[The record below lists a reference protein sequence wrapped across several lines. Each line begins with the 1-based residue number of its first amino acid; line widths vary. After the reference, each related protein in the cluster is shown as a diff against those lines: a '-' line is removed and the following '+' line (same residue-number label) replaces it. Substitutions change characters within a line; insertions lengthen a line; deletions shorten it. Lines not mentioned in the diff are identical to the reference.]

1 MSSNYYNTEE
11 LKRLPAIAKSILGYA
26 KNAGVSHDAEKAI
39 YRFFQKA
46 IEENLCPRSQ
56 QGFSPLFHS
65 LNTAQLLCSKV
76 NADKSMALAALLSPL
91 FGGHV
96 VSLEEIRHLF
106 GEDVAHLVA
115 NLQRVS
121 ELYEKSGKFKG
132 NKSVTDKAL
141 SLEDKKRAEEN
152 DNNFRKMLLTF
163 AEDLRVIIIM
173 IVNWYNLM
181 LSINHHPDTE
191 FVEAVVKES
200 ANLYAPLAHRLGL
213 YAIKSELEDMSLKYR
228 DRETYSRI
236 AHELNQTKAKRNAYI
251 TSFIEPVKKRLT
263 EVGLKFEIKG
273 RTKSISSIYNKI
285 LKQKTDLDHIYDLFA
300 IRIILDSPR
309 EQEKS
314 DCWRVFS
321 EITNMYT
328 ANPQRTKDWLTIP
341 KSNGYESLH
350 TTVIGPDGKWV
361 EVQIRSQRM
370 DELAEKGVAAH
381 FKYKGIKA
389 EETLDNW
396 MQNVRD
402 IIEAADDNPMGQIK
416 DIKIDVYD
424 KEVFAF
430 TPKGQVIKLPQGATI
445 LDFAFA
451 IHTGLGCR
459 CTGGRINGKNRKIS
473 HKLSNGDIVEV
484 LSSPN
489 QTPKLGWL
497 NIVVSSKARNKIRAI
512 IKEMD
517 SKSAELGKEL
527 LTRRF
532 KNRKIEVDESRLVRV
547 IKRLGYKT
555 NTEFYQAIND
565 ERLDPNDII
574 TLYENLDAKND
585 AENRSADTF
594 VMQNEVE
601 EQSSSD
607 NVLVIGSS
615 DIKGLNY
622 KLAKCC
628 NPIYGDD
635 VFGFISSEGIV
646 KVHKTSCPNATHI
659 RERYPYRIIT
669 TKWSGKI
676 GSQFGATLR
685 VVGNDDIGIV
695 TNITSIINKEN
706 NVTLRNI
713 SIDSNDGLFQGYLVV
728 GVSDKQTLNNLIK
741 KIKTV
746 KGVKGVE
753 RS

>member
-1 MSSNYYNTEE
+1 MNSTYYNNGERTVLHGTFKE
-11 LKRLPAIAKSILGYA
+11 LLFYA
-26 KNAGVSHDAEKAI
+26 KALGVEHSVVREIFNLYENAASTNI
-39 YRFFQKA
+39 
-46 IEENLCPRSQ
+46 CPRDEH
-56 QGFSPLFHS
+56 GINPLYRN
-65 LNTAQLLCSKV
+65 LNTSLLLCKKA
-76 NADKSMALAALLSPL
+76 NADKSMALAAILSPL
-91 FGGHV
+91 INV
-96 VSLEEIRHLF
+96 NIISLEETSRTY

-115 NLQRVS
+115 KLQKVS
-121 ELYEKSGKFKG
+121 ALYAKSDKFKAA
-132 NKSVTDKAL
+132 NRATVKAL
-141 SLEDKKRAEEN
+141 TAEEKKREEEN
-152 DNNFRKMLLTF
+152 ENNFRKMMLTF
-163 AEDLRVIIIM
+163 AEDLRVIIIL
-173 IVNWYNLM
+173 IIDWYNLM
-181 LSINHHPDTE
+181 ILINHHPDE
-191 FVEAVVKES
+191 QYVNAVVNES
-200 ANLYAPLAHRLGL
+200 VHLYAPLAHRLGL

-228 DRETYSRI
+228 KRDIYSRI

-251 TSFIEPVKKRLT
+251 SAFIEPVKKRLT
-263 EVGLKFEIKG
+263 ELGYKFEIKG

-285 LKQKTDLDHIYDLFA
+285 LKQKTDLEHIYDLFA
-300 IRIILDSPR
+300 VRIILDSPI
-309 EQEKS
+309 QDEKK
-314 DCWRVFS
+314 DCWGVFS
-321 EITNMYT
+321 EITSMYT

-350 TTVIGPDGKWV
+350 TTVVGPEGKWV

-389 EETLDNW
+389 EENLDNW
-396 MQNVRD
+396 MQNIRD
-402 IIEAADDNPMGQIK
+402 IIEAAHDNPMGQIK

-424 KEVFAF
+424 KEVFTF
-430 TPKGQVIKLPQGATI
+430 TPKGLVVKLPQGATI

-459 CTGGRINGKNRKIS
+459 CTGGRVNGKNRKIS
-473 HKLSNGDIVEV
+473 YKLSNGDIVEV

-489 QTPKLGWL
+489 QTPKIGWL
-497 NIVVSSKARNKIRAI
+497 NFVVSSKARNKIRAI

-517 SKSAELGKEL
+517 SKTAELGREL
-527 LTRRF
+527 LARRF
-532 KNRKIEVDESRLVRV
+532 KNRKIDIDESRLTRV

-555 NTEFYQAIND
+555 NTEFFQAVND
-565 ERLDPNDII
+565 ERIDPNDII
-574 TLYENLDAKND
+574 NLYDSLDAKGD

-594 VMQNEVE
+594 VMQNEME

-615 DIKGLNY
+615 NIKGLNY

-646 KVHKTSCPNATHI
+646 KIHKTSCPNATHI
-659 RERYPYRIIT
+659 HERYPYRIIT

-728 GVSDKQTLNNLIK
+728 GVSDKKTLNNLIK